1 MLRHIRMAIMKTT
14 QICTDTC
21 NDHSEDIFM
30 QIYNLSFQ
38 IIITASWLFSLVFI
52 SPMFL
57 GMKVTNGICV
67 DTWTGLECFPKVMT
81 SAVNVVVFGPLLL
94 MVALYSRVVYTL
106 WFKSND
112 GNQISNQQ
120 KVNVL
125 T

>member
-1 MLRHIRMAIMKTT
+1 MTILRTFSCK
-14 QICTDTC
+14 
-21 NDHSEDIFM
+21 
-30 QIYNLSFQ
+30 IYNLSFQ

-67 DTWTGLECFPKVMT
+67 DTWTGLEWFPKVMT
-81 SAVNVVVFGPLLL
+81 SAVNDVVFGPLLV